1 MAVQPGSPWP
11 RAARLGRAN
20 GLGYVICGVLTL
32 VSAFPDA
39 LLDLLLGAALVAA
52 GLIERRHA
60 ARLAEGEVTAATTL
74 ARNELALCGAIVGY
88 ALLRMTVLPSPS
100 LSDPELVDALGAA
113 GADVEEM
120 AEAMARVVYGAVAI
134 AALLYQGGMAL
145 YFSRY
150 GKRNV
155 RA

>member
-1 MAVQPGSPWP
+1 MAVPSRSPWP

-20 GLGYVICGVLTL
+20 GLGYLVCGLLTL

-39 LLDLLLGAALVAA
+39 VLDLLLGAALVAA
-52 GLIERRHA
+52 GLIERRQA
-60 ARLAEGEVTAATTL
+60 TRLAEGETNAAATL
-74 ARNELALCGAIVGY
+74 ARNELGLCGAIVGY

-100 LSDPELVDALGAA
+100 LSDPALVDALGTA
-113 GADVEEM
+113 GADVQEM
-120 AEAMARVVYGAVAI
+120 ADAMARVVYGAVAI
-134 AALLYQGGMAL
+134 AALMYQGGMAL